1 MNTVAEQVASHLL
14 QIKAIKLE
22 PNHPFTWAS
31 GGNPRS
37 IATTGKRCLTRRY
50 VLISGINS

>member
-22 PNHPFTWAS
+22 PNHPLHGLP
-31 GGNPRS
+31 GGNHPF
-37 IATTGKRCLTRRY
+37 IAIIGRRCLTRKY
-50 VLISGINS
+50 VRIFGTSS